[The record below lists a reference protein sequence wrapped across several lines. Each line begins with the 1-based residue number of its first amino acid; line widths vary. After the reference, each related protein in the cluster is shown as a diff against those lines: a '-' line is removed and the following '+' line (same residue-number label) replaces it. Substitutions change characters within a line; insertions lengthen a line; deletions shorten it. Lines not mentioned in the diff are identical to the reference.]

1 MVSSSE
7 SAGSSSAPRA
17 LSRRLSGWLAESP
30 FLAPGKSLM
39 EQNWQNYYLPLSKW
53 GKLAAGSYLILKDYS
68 EGRFPPTFTDQAR
81 AYQAEIDYCVSL
93 PGAEKARL
101 LHDATVKP
109 FWGAAGFEKYTDE
122 MKQLFRTFELLGL
135 LPGAR
140 VLELGCGSGWM
151 TEFLAL
157 TGYRVMGTTL
167 APDDV
172 EIGRRRTAALV
183 ARGLPAENLQFQI
196 APMETVDV
204 AVGAGPVFDA
214 VFVFEALHH
223 AFDWRRAIQ
232 ASARCLRPGGWL
244 LLANEPNLL
253 HTFISHRVARLA
265 NTHEIGMS
273 RRELVAE
280 LRLAGLNEVRILAPR
295 FNDLV
300 SKHWIAARQ

>member
-1 MVSSSE
+1 
-7 SAGSSSAPRA
+7 
-17 LSRRLSGWLAESP
+17 
-30 FLAPGKSLM
+30 M
-39 EQNWQNYYLPLSKW
+39 EQNWQNYFLPLSKW
-53 GKLAAGSYLILKDYS
+53 GKLAAGGYLILKDHS
-68 EGRFPPTFTDQAR
+68 EGRFPPTFDDQAR
-81 AYQAEIDYCVSL
+81 AYQAEIDYCGRL

-109 FWGAAGFEKYTDE
+109 FWGAAGFAKYNEGMT
-122 MKQLFRTFELLGL
+122 QLLRTFEQLGL
-135 LPGAR
+135 PAGAR

-157 TGYRVMGTTL
+157 SGYRIVGTTI
-167 APDDV
+167 APDDI
-172 EIGRRRTAALV
+172 EIGRRRTAAFA
-183 ARGLPAENLQFQI
+183 ARGLPAENLQFRV
-196 APMETVDV
+196 APMESVDA

-244 LLANEPNLL
+244 LLAKEPNIL

-280 LRLAGLNEVRILAPR
+280 LRRCGLNDVRILAPR
-295 FNDLV
+295 FNNWV
-300 SKHWIAARQ
+300 SDHWIAARQ